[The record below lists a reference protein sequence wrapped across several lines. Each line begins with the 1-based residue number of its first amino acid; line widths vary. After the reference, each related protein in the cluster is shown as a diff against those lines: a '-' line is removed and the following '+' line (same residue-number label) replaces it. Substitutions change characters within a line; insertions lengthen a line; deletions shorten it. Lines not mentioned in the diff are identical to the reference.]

1 MSTLETNLV
10 QPATGTTLTLGASGD
25 TITIPSGVTISNSGT
40 ASGFGKVLQAV
51 TNSYTGSE
59 ESTSSNTFQA
69 SSVSVDI
76 TPRSSSSKIL
86 VLACGTG
93 GTSGSATGNNITL
106 YRDSTN
112 LGDST
117 RGITSL
123 YSGAGTITAP
133 FNINLLDSP
142 STTSQVTYKIY
153 FKAYSGAHAQYIS
166 RDGSDSFITAVEI
179 GA

>member
-76 TPRSSSSKIL
+76 TPLSIEVKT
-86 VLACGTG
+86 VDVDGVYEPETTLATK
-93 GTSGSATGNNITL
+93 
-106 YRDSTN
+106 RDS
-112 LGDST
+112 
-117 RGITSL
+117 
-123 YSGAGTITAP
+123 P
-133 FNINLLDSP
+133 P
-142 STTSQVTYKIY
+142 STK
-153 FKAYSGAHAQYIS
+153 
-166 RDGSDSFITAVEI
+166 
-179 GA
+179 